1 MNDWQKEYKL
11 VQHTPLIHFQHS
23 EPHACLRAT
32 EVKPKLDRFLIEQL
46 EKDDRFGDGRW
57 KKWFVGDGSQQS
69 FDYMMRITPN
79 SEQVDRTQSIERAIA
94 KIENQDYKRFH
105 GIHKNYFGNMA
116 SEKKREE
123 KKKAIRE
130 TFKESLFYKDGL
142 TLTIRCF
149 IPELLTFIDEHIR
162 GFFMMHN
169 FGTRQRK
176 GFGSFT
182 VDISTEPNAPE
193 DCDLVGKYC
202 QNAYYCELDGNVSAN
217 ALLNA
222 VWVISGFLK
231 SGFNLNNNKKNK
243 KENAASNI
251 REKDYVRGFVFRYF
265 QRGKNPLAN
274 DKAFVKQKVLLN
286 VYDEATPGEHRRFYG
301 NNVRYRYVRGL
312 LGTNE
317 NSRFCRDPR
326 GETREDLT
334 VHNIYIHSAEGV
346 ERFPSPLLFK
356 PIGKSVFI
364 LPQKMPDEIFGSEF
378 YILEKNQEDEYDRKA
393 TSEQKLNYLQTE
405 CKSGMIKTPTAEEL
419 APGAKSGDEAL
430 KRFLDAFAKDFNDK
444 TSDKGGGYGIV
455 DLINPDVDL
464 AKKLKLRPVLR
475 T

>member
-79 SEQVDRTQSIERAIA
+79 SEQVERTQSIERAIA
-94 KIENQDYKRFH
+94 RAEHRPPNTNLH
-105 GIHKNYFGNMA
+105 EIHKNYFGNMVSGNNIQA
-116 SEKKREE
+116 T
-123 KKKAIRE
+123 IRE

-149 IPELLTFIDEHIR
+149 IPELLTLIDEHIR

-182 VDISTEPNAPE
+182 VDINTQPNAPKGF
-193 DCDLVGKYC
+193 DLVGKYC
-202 QNAYYCELDGNVSAN
+202 PNAYYCKLDGNVNAD
-217 ALLNA
+217 ALLDA
-222 VWVISGFLK
+222 VWVLSAFLR
-231 SGFNLNNNKKNK
+231 SGFNRGEGN
-243 KENAASNI
+243 
-251 REKDYVRGFVFRYF
+251 YVRGFVFRYF
-265 QRGKNPLAN
+265 QREKNPLAN
-274 DKAFVKQKVLLN
+274 DKAFVKQQVLRN
-286 VYDEATPGEHRRFYG
+286 VYNEATRGEHLHPYG

-317 NSRFCRDPR
+317 NSRFCRAPNAHTPVYD
-326 GETREDLT
+326 
-334 VHNIYIHSAEGV
+334 IYTHSAEGI

-356 PIGKSVFI
+356 PIGKFVFI
-364 LPQKMPDEIFGSEF
+364 LPQKMPDKIFGSEF
-378 YILEKNQEDEYDRKA
+378 YILKKKQEEEYDSKA
-393 TSEQKLNYLQTE
+393 TSDQKLNYLKQE
-405 CKSGMIKTPTAEEL
+405 CKNRMIKTPTAEEL
-419 APGAKSGDEAL
+419 APGANSGDEAL
-430 KRFLDAFAKDFNDK
+430 KMFLDAFAKDFNDK
-444 TSDKGGGYGIV
+444 TSDKGGGYGSV
-455 DLINPDVDL
+455 DLTSRDVL
-464 AKKLKLRPVLR
+464 PAKYLRLRPVLR

>member
-46 EKDDRFGDGRW
+46 EKDDRSGDGRW

-79 SEQVDRTQSIERAIA
+79 SEQVERTQSIERAIA
-94 KIENQDYKRFH
+94 RAEHRPPNANLH
-105 GIHKNYFGNMA
+105 EIHKNYFGNMA
-116 SEKKREE
+116 SGNNIQDT
-123 KKKAIRE
+123 IRE
-130 TFKESLFYKDGL
+130 TFKESLLYKDGL

-149 IPELLTFIDEHIR
+149 IPELLTLIDEHIR

-182 VDISTEPNAPE
+182 VDISTEPNAPKGF
-193 DCDLVGKYC
+193 DLVGKYC
-202 QNAYYCELDGNVSAN
+202 PNAYYCKLDGNVNAD
-217 ALLNA
+217 ALLDA
-222 VWVISGFLK
+222 VWVLSAFLR
-231 SGFNLNNNKKNK
+231 SGFNRGEGN
-243 KENAASNI
+243 
-251 REKDYVRGFVFRYF
+251 YVRGFVFRYF
-265 QRGKNPLAN
+265 QREKNPLAN
-274 DKAFVKQKVLLN
+274 DKAFVKQQVLRN
-286 VYDEATPGEHRRFYG
+286 VYNEATRGEHLHPYG

-317 NSRFCRDPR
+317 NSRFCRAPNAHTPVYD
-326 GETREDLT
+326 
-334 VHNIYIHSAEGV
+334 IYTHSAEGI

-356 PIGKSVFI
+356 PIGKFVFI

-405 CKSGMIKTPTAEEL
+405 CKNGMIKTPTAEEL
-419 APGAKSGDEAL
+419 APGANSGDEAL
-430 KRFLDAFAKDFNDK
+430 KMFLDAFAKDFNDK

>member
-46 EKDDRFGDGRW
+46 EEDDRFGDGRW

-79 SEQVDRTQSIERAIA
+79 SERVDRTQSIERAIA
-94 KIENQDYKRFH
+94 RAEHRPPNASFH
-105 GIHKNYFGNMA
+105 EIHKNYFGNMA
-116 SEKKREE
+116 SGNNIQDTVQ
-123 KKKAIRE
+123 AIQE

-149 IPELLTFIDEHIR
+149 IPELLTLIDEHIR

-182 VDISTEPNAPE
+182 VDISTEPNAPKGF
-193 DCDLVGKYC
+193 DLVRKYC
-202 QNAYYCELDGNVSAN
+202 PNAYYCKLDGNVSAD
-217 ALLNA
+217 ALLDA
-222 VWVISGFLK
+222 VWVISAFLR
-231 SGFNLNNNKKNK
+231 SGFNRGEGN
-243 KENAASNI
+243 
-251 REKDYVRGFVFRYF
+251 YVRGFVFRYF
-265 QRGKNPLAN
+265 QREKNPLAN
-274 DKAFVKQKVLLN
+274 DKAFVKQQVLRN
-286 VYDEATPGEHRRFYG
+286 VYDEATRGEHLHPYG

-326 GETREDLT
+326 GETREDRT

-356 PIGKSVFI
+356 PIGKFVFI

-378 YILEKNQEDEYDRKA
+378 YILEKNQEEEYDSKA
-393 TSEQKLNYLQTE
+393 TSDQKLNYLQTE
-405 CKSGMIKTPTAEEL
+405 CKSSMIKTPTAEEL

-430 KRFLDAFAKDFNDK
+430 KRFLDTFAKDFNDK
-444 TSDKGGGYGIV
+444 TSDKGGGYGID
-455 DLINPDVDL
+455 DLTSRDVFP
-464 AKKLKLRPVLR
+464 AKYFRLCPVLR

>member
-1 MNDWQKEYKL
+1 MYDWQKEYKL

-79 SEQVDRTQSIERAIA
+79 SEQVGRTHSIERAIA
-94 KIENQDYKRFH
+94 RAEHRPPNANLH
-105 GIHKNYFGNMA
+105 EIHKNYFGNMA
-116 SEKKREE
+116 SGNNIQDT
-123 KKKAIRE
+123 IRE

-149 IPELLTFIDEHIR
+149 IPELLTLIDEHIR

-182 VDISTEPNAPE
+182 VDISTKPNEPKGF
-193 DCDLVGKYC
+193 DLVGKYC
-202 QNAYYCELDGNVSAN
+202 PNAYYCKLDGNVNAD
-217 ALLNA
+217 ALLDA
-222 VWVISGFLK
+222 VWVISAFLR
-231 SGFNLNNNKKNK
+231 SGFNRGEGN
-243 KENAASNI
+243 
-251 REKDYVRGFVFRYF
+251 YVRGFVFRCF
-265 QRGKNPLAN
+265 QREKNPLAN
-274 DKAFVKQKVLLN
+274 DKAFVKQKVLRN
-286 VYDEATPGEHRRFYG
+286 VYDEATRGEHLHPYG

-317 NSRFCRDPR
+317 NSRFCRAPR
-326 GETREDLT
+326 GETREDRT

-356 PIGKSVFI
+356 PIGKFVFI

-378 YILEKNQEDEYDRKA
+378 YILEKNQEDEYDSKA
-393 TSEQKLNYLQTE
+393 TSEQKLNYLKQE
-405 CKSGMIKTPTAEEL
+405 CKGGMIKTPTAEEL

-444 TSDKGGGYGIV
+444 TSDKGGGYGID
-455 DLINPDVDL
+455 DLTSRDVFP
-464 AKKLKLRPVLR
+464 AKYLRLRPVLR

>member
-46 EKDDRFGDGRW
+46 EEDDRFGDGRW

-79 SEQVDRTQSIERAIA
+79 SERVDRTQSIERAIA
-94 KIENQDYKRFH
+94 RAEHRPPNASFH
-105 GIHKNYFGNMA
+105 EIHKNYFGNMA
-116 SEKKREE
+116 SGNNIQDTVQ
-123 KKKAIRE
+123 AIQE

-182 VDISTEPNAPE
+182 VDISTKPNEPKGF
-193 DCDLVGKYC
+193 DLVGKYC
-202 QNAYYCELDGNVSAN
+202 PNAYYCKLDNDVNAD
-217 ALLNA
+217 ALLDA
-222 VWVISGFLK
+222 VWVISAFLR
-231 SGFNLNNNKKNK
+231 SGFNRGEGN
-243 KENAASNI
+243 
-251 REKDYVRGFVFRYF
+251 YVRGFVFRYF
-265 QRGKNPLAN
+265 QREKNPLAN
-274 DKAFVKQKVLLN
+274 DKAFVKQKVLRN
-286 VYDEATPGEHRRFYG
+286 VYDEATRGEHLHPYG

-326 GETREDLT
+326 GETREDRT

-356 PIGKSVFI
+356 PIGKFVFI

-378 YILEKNQEDEYDRKA
+378 YILEKNQEEEYDSKA
-393 TSEQKLNYLQTE
+393 TSDQKLNYLQTE
-405 CKSGMIKTPTAEEL
+405 CKSSMIKTPTAEEL

-444 TSDKGGGYGIV
+444 TSDKGGGYGID
-455 DLINPDVDL
+455 DLTSRDVFP
-464 AKKLKLRPVLR
+464 AKYFRLCPVLR

>member
-1 MNDWQKEYKL
+1 MYDWQKEYKL

-94 KIENQDYKRFH
+94 RAEHRPPNARLH
-105 GIHKNYFGNMA
+105 EIHKNYFGNMA
-116 SEKKREE
+116 SGNNIQDT
-123 KKKAIRE
+123 IRE

-182 VDISTEPNAPE
+182 VDISTKPNEPKGF
-193 DCDLVGKYC
+193 DLVGKYC
-202 QNAYYCELDGNVSAN
+202 PNAYYCKLDNDVNAD
-217 ALLNA
+217 ALLDA
-222 VWVISGFLK
+222 VWVISAFLR
-231 SGFNLNNNKKNK
+231 SGFNRGEGN
-243 KENAASNI
+243 
-251 REKDYVRGFVFRYF
+251 YVRGFVFRYF
-265 QRGKNPLAN
+265 QREKNPLAN
-274 DKAFVKQKVLLN
+274 DKAFVKQQVLRN
-286 VYDEATPGEHRRFYG
+286 VYNEATRGEHLHPYG

-317 NSRFCRDPR
+317 NSRFCRAPNAHTPVYD
-326 GETREDLT
+326 
-334 VHNIYIHSAEGV
+334 IYTHSAEGI

-356 PIGKSVFI
+356 PIGKFVFI

-378 YILEKNQEDEYDRKA
+378 YILEKNQEEKYDSKA
-393 TSEQKLNYLQTE
+393 TSEQKLNYLKQE

-419 APGAKSGDEAL
+419 APGANSGDEAL
-430 KRFLDAFAKDFNDK
+430 KMFLDAFAKDFNDK

-455 DLINPDVDL
+455 DLTSRDVFP
-464 AKKLKLRPVLR
+464 AKYLWLRPVLR

>member
-69 FDYMMRITPN
+69 FDYMMRIRPN
-79 SEQVDRTQSIERAIA
+79 SERVDRTQSIERAIA
-94 KIENQDYKRFH
+94 RAEHRPPNASLH
-105 GIHKNYFGNMA
+105 EIHKNYFGNMA
-116 SEKKREE
+116 SGNNIQDTVQ
-123 KKKAIRE
+123 AIQE
-130 TFKESLFYKDGL
+130 TFKESLLYKDGL

-182 VDISTEPNAPE
+182 VDISTKPNEPKGF
-193 DCDLVGKYC
+193 DLVGKYC
-202 QNAYYCELDGNVSAN
+202 PNAYYCKLGNDVNAD
-217 ALLNA
+217 ALLDA
-222 VWVISGFLK
+222 VWVISAFLR
-231 SGFNLNNNKKNK
+231 SGFNRGEGN
-243 KENAASNI
+243 
-251 REKDYVRGFVFRYF
+251 YVRGFVFRYF
-265 QRGKNPLAN
+265 QREKNPLAN
-274 DKAFVKQKVLLN
+274 DKAFVKQQVLHN
-286 VYDEATPGEHRRFYG
+286 VYNEATRGEHLHPYG

-317 NSRFCRDPR
+317 NSRFCRAPNAHTPVYD
-326 GETREDLT
+326 
-334 VHNIYIHSAEGV
+334 IYTHSAEGI

-356 PIGKSVFI
+356 PIGKFVFI
-364 LPQKMPDEIFGSEF
+364 LPQKMPDKIFGSEF
-378 YILEKNQEDEYDRKA
+378 YILKKKQEEEYDSKA
-393 TSEQKLNYLQTE
+393 TSDQKLNYLKQE
-405 CKSGMIKTPTAEEL
+405 CKNRMIKTPTAEEL
-419 APGAKSGDEAL
+419 APGANSGDEAL
-430 KRFLDAFAKDFNDK
+430 KMFLDAFAKDFNDK

-455 DLINPDVDL
+455 DLTSRDVFP
-464 AKKLKLRPVLR
+464 AKYLRLRPVLR

>member
-46 EKDDRFGDGRW
+46 EEDDRFGDGRW

-79 SEQVDRTQSIERAIA
+79 SERVDRTQSIENGIERAIA
-94 KIENQDYKRFH
+94 RAEHRPPNASFH
-105 GIHKNYFGNMA
+105 EIHKNYFGNMA
-116 SEKKREE
+116 SGNNIQDT
-123 KKKAIRE
+123 IRE

-149 IPELLTFIDEHIR
+149 IPELLTLIDEHIR

-182 VDISTEPNAPE
+182 VDISTKPNEPKGF
-193 DCDLVGKYC
+193 DLVGKYC
-202 QNAYYCELDGNVSAN
+202 PNAYYCKLDNDVNAD
-217 ALLNA
+217 ALLDA
-222 VWVISGFLK
+222 VWVISAFLR
-231 SGFNLNNNKKNK
+231 SGFNRGEGN
-243 KENAASNI
+243 
-251 REKDYVRGFVFRYF
+251 YVRGFVFRYF
-265 QRGKNPLAN
+265 QREKNPLAN
-274 DKAFVKQKVLLN
+274 DKAFVKQQVPHN
-286 VYDEATPGEHRRFYG
+286 VYNEATRGEHLHPYG

-317 NSRFCRDPR
+317 NSRFCRDPNAH
-326 GETREDLT
+326 TPVYD
-334 VHNIYIHSAEGV
+334 IYTHSAEGI

-356 PIGKSVFI
+356 PIGKFVFI
-364 LPQKMPDEIFGSEF
+364 LPQKMPDKIFGSEF
-378 YILEKNQEDEYDRKA
+378 YILKKKQEEEYDSKA
-393 TSEQKLNYLQTE
+393 TSDQKLNYLQTE
-405 CKSGMIKTPTAEEL
+405 CKSSMIKTPTAEEL

-430 KRFLDAFAKDFNDK
+430 KMFLDAFAKDFNDK
-444 TSDKGGGYGIV
+444 TSDKGGGYGID
-455 DLINPDVDL
+455 DLTSRDVDL

>member
-79 SEQVDRTQSIERAIA
+79 SEQVERTHSIERAIA
-94 KIENQDYKRFH
+94 RAEHRPPNANLH
-105 GIHKNYFGNMA
+105 EIHKNYFGNMA
-116 SEKKREE
+116 SGNSIQDT
-123 KKKAIRE
+123 IRE

-182 VDISTEPNAPE
+182 VDISTEPNAPKGF
-193 DCDLVGKYC
+193 DLVGKYC
-202 QNAYYCELDGNVSAN
+202 PNAYYCKLDDDVNAD
-217 ALLNA
+217 ALLDA
-222 VWVISGFLK
+222 VWVISAFLR
-231 SGFNLNNNKKNK
+231 SGFNRGEGN
-243 KENAASNI
+243 
-251 REKDYVRGFVFRYF
+251 YVRGFVFRYF
-265 QRGKNPLAN
+265 QREKNPLSN
-274 DKAFVKQKVLLN
+274 DKAFVKQNVLLN
-286 VYDEATPGEHRRFYG
+286 VYNEATRGEHLHPYG

-317 NSRFCRDPR
+317 NSRFCRAPR
-326 GETREDLT
+326 GETREDRT

-356 PIGKSVFI
+356 PIGKFVFI

-378 YILEKNQEDEYDRKA
+378 YILEKNQEEEYDSKA
-393 TSEQKLNYLQTE
+393 TSDQKLNYLKQE
-405 CKSGMIKTPTAEEL
+405 CKGGMIKTPTAEEL
-419 APGAKSGDEAL
+419 APGANSGDEAL
-430 KRFLDAFAKDFNDK
+430 KMFLDAFTKDFNDK
-444 TSDKGGGYGIV
+444 TSDKGGGYGID
-455 DLINPDVDL
+455 DLTSRDVL
-464 AKKLKLRPVLR
+464 PAKYLRLRPVLR

>member
-1 MNDWQKEYKL
+1 MYDWQKEYKL

-79 SEQVDRTQSIERAIA
+79 SEQVERTHSIERAIA
-94 KIENQDYKRFH
+94 RAEHRPPNASLH
-105 GIHKNYFGNMA
+105 EIHKNYFGNMA
-116 SEKKREE
+116 SGNNIQDT
-123 KKKAIRE
+123 IRE

-182 VDISTEPNAPE
+182 VDISTEPNAPKGF
-193 DCDLVGKYC
+193 DLVGKYC
-202 QNAYYCELDGNVSAN
+202 PNAYYCKLDNDVNAD
-217 ALLNA
+217 ALLDA
-222 VWVISGFLK
+222 VWVISAFLR
-231 SGFNLNNNKKNK
+231 SGFNRGEGN
-243 KENAASNI
+243 
-251 REKDYVRGFVFRYF
+251 YVRGFVFRYF
-265 QRGKNPLAN
+265 QREKNPLAN
-274 DKAFVKQKVLLN
+274 DKAFVKQNVLHN
-286 VYDEATPGEHRRFYG
+286 VYNEATRGEHIHPYG

-317 NSRFCRDPR
+317 NSRFCRAPNAHTPVYD
-326 GETREDLT
+326 
-334 VHNIYIHSAEGV
+334 IYTHSAEGI

-356 PIGKSVFI
+356 PIGKFIFI
-364 LPQKMPDEIFGSEF
+364 LPQKMPDKIFGSEF
-378 YILEKNQEDEYDRKA
+378 YILKKKQEEEYDSKA
-393 TSEQKLNYLQTE
+393 TSDQKLNYLKQE
-405 CKSGMIKTPTAEEL
+405 CKGGMIKTPTAEEL
-419 APGAKSGDEAL
+419 APEAKSGDEAL
-430 KRFLDAFAKDFNDK
+430 KMFLDAFAKDFNDK

>member
-79 SEQVDRTQSIERAIA
+79 SEQVERTQSIERAIA
-94 KIENQDYKRFH
+94 RAEHRPPNASFH
-105 GIHKNYFGNMA
+105 EIHKNYFGNMA
-116 SEKKREE
+116 SGNNIQDT
-123 KKKAIRE
+123 IRE

-149 IPELLTFIDEHIR
+149 IPELLTLIDEHIR

-182 VDISTEPNAPE
+182 VDINTQPNAPKGF
-193 DCDLVGKYC
+193 DLVGKYC
-202 QNAYYCELDGNVSAN
+202 PNAYYCKLDGNVNAD
-217 ALLNA
+217 ALLDA
-222 VWVISGFLK
+222 VWVLSAFLR
-231 SGFNLNNNKKNK
+231 SGFNRGEGN
-243 KENAASNI
+243 
-251 REKDYVRGFVFRYF
+251 YVRGFVFRYF
-265 QRGKNPLAN
+265 QREKNPLAN
-274 DKAFVKQKVLLN
+274 DKAFVKQQVLRN
-286 VYDEATPGEHRRFYG
+286 VYNEATRGEHLHPYG

-317 NSRFCRDPR
+317 NSRFCRAPNAHTPVYD
-326 GETREDLT
+326 
-334 VHNIYIHSAEGV
+334 IYTHSAEGI

-356 PIGKSVFI
+356 PIGKFVFI
-364 LPQKMPDEIFGSEF
+364 LPQKMPDKIFGSEF
-378 YILEKNQEDEYDRKA
+378 YILKKKQEEEYDSKA
-393 TSEQKLNYLQTE
+393 TSDQKLNYLKQE
-405 CKSGMIKTPTAEEL
+405 CKNRMIKTPTAEEL
-419 APGAKSGDEAL
+419 APGANSGDEAL
-430 KRFLDAFAKDFNDK
+430 KMFLDAFAKDFNDK

-455 DLINPDVDL
+455 DLTSRDVL
-464 AKKLKLRPVLR
+464 PAKYLRLRPVLR

>member
-94 KIENQDYKRFH
+94 RAEHRPPNASLH
-105 GIHKNYFGNMA
+105 EIHKNYFGNMA
-116 SEKKREE
+116 SGNNIQDT
-123 KKKAIRE
+123 IRE

-182 VDISTEPNAPE
+182 VDISTKPNEPKGF
-193 DCDLVGKYC
+193 DLVGKYC
-202 QNAYYCELDGNVSAN
+202 PNAYYCKLDNDVNAD
-217 ALLNA
+217 ALLDA
-222 VWVISGFLK
+222 VWVISAFLR
-231 SGFNLNNNKKNK
+231 SGFNRGEGN
-243 KENAASNI
+243 
-251 REKDYVRGFVFRYF
+251 YVRGFVFRYF
-265 QRGKNPLAN
+265 QREKNPLAN
-274 DKAFVKQKVLLN
+274 DKAFVKQQVLRN
-286 VYDEATPGEHRRFYG
+286 VYNEATRGEHLHPYG

-317 NSRFCRDPR
+317 NSRFCRAPNAHTPVYD
-326 GETREDLT
+326 
-334 VHNIYIHSAEGV
+334 IYTHSAEGI

-356 PIGKSVFI
+356 PIGKFVFI

-378 YILEKNQEDEYDRKA
+378 YILEKNQEEKYDSKA

-419 APGAKSGDEAL
+419 APGANSGDEAL
-430 KRFLDAFAKDFNDK
+430 KMFLDAFAKDFNDK

-455 DLINPDVDL
+455 DLTSRDVFP
-464 AKKLKLRPVLR
+464 AKYLWLRPVLR

>member
-1 MNDWQKEYKL
+1 MYDWQKEYKL

-46 EKDDRFGDGRW
+46 EKDDRFGDDRW

-79 SEQVDRTQSIERAIA
+79 SEQVERTHSIENGIERAIA
-94 KIENQDYKRFH
+94 RAEHRPPNASFH
-105 GIHKNYFGNMA
+105 EIHKNYFGNMA
-116 SEKKREE
+116 SGNNIQDT
-123 KKKAIRE
+123 IRE

-149 IPELLTFIDEHIR
+149 IPELLTLIDEHIR

-182 VDISTEPNAPE
+182 VDISTEPNAPKGF
-193 DCDLVGKYC
+193 DLVGKYC
-202 QNAYYCELDGNVSAN
+202 PNAYYCKLDGNVNAD
-217 ALLNA
+217 ALLDA
-222 VWVISGFLK
+222 VWVLSAFLR
-231 SGFNLNNNKKNK
+231 SGFNRGEGN
-243 KENAASNI
+243 
-251 REKDYVRGFVFRYF
+251 YVRGFVFRYF
-265 QRGKNPLAN
+265 QREKNPLAN
-274 DKAFVKQKVLLN
+274 DKAFVKQKVLRN
-286 VYDEATPGEHRRFYG
+286 VYNEATRGEHLHPYG

-317 NSRFCRDPR
+317 NSRFCRAPR
-326 GETREDLT
+326 GETREDRT
-334 VHNIYIHSAEGV
+334 DHNIYIHSAEGV

-356 PIGKSVFI
+356 PIGKFVFI

-378 YILEKNQEDEYDRKA
+378 YILEKNQEEEYDSKA
-393 TSEQKLNYLQTE
+393 TSEQKLNYLKQE
-405 CKSGMIKTPTAEEL
+405 CKGGMIKTPTAEEL

-430 KRFLDAFAKDFNDK
+430 KMFLDAFAKDFNDK
-444 TSDKGGGYGIV
+444 TSDKGGGYGID
-455 DLINPDVDL
+455 DLTSRDVFP
-464 AKKLKLRPVLR
+464 AKYLRLRPVLR

>member
-79 SEQVDRTQSIERAIA
+79 SEQVERTHSIERAIA
-94 KIENQDYKRFH
+94 KAEHRPPNASFH
-105 GIHKNYFGNMA
+105 EIHKNYFGNMV
-116 SEKKREE
+116 SGNNIQDT
-123 KKKAIRE
+123 IRE
-130 TFKESLFYKDGL
+130 TFKESLLYKDGL

-182 VDISTEPNAPE
+182 VDISTKPNEPKGF
-193 DCDLVGKYC
+193 DLVGKYC
-202 QNAYYCELDGNVSAN
+202 PNAYYCKLDGNVNAD
-217 ALLNA
+217 ALLDA
-222 VWVISGFLK
+222 VWVISAFLR
-231 SGFNLNNNKKNK
+231 SGFNRGEGN
-243 KENAASNI
+243 
-251 REKDYVRGFVFRYF
+251 YVRGFVFRYF
-265 QRGKNPLAN
+265 QREKNPLAN
-274 DKAFVKQKVLLN
+274 DKAFVKQNVLHN
-286 VYDEATPGEHRRFYG
+286 VYNEATRGEHLHPYG

-317 NSRFCRDPR
+317 NSRFCRAPR
-326 GETREDLT
+326 GETREDRI

-356 PIGKSVFI
+356 PIGKFVFI
-364 LPQKMPDEIFGSEF
+364 LPQKMPDKIFGSEF
-378 YILEKNQEDEYDRKA
+378 YILKKKQEEEYDSKA
-393 TSEQKLNYLQTE
+393 TSDQKLNYLKQE
-405 CKSGMIKTPTAEEL
+405 CKNRMIKTPTAEEL

-430 KRFLDAFAKDFNDK
+430 KMFLDAFAKDFNDK
-444 TSDKGGGYGIV
+444 TSDKGGGYGID
-455 DLINPDVDL
+455 DLTSRDVL
-464 AKKLKLRPVLR
+464 PAKYLRLRPVLR

>member
-1 MNDWQKEYKL
+1 MYDWQKEYKL

-79 SEQVDRTQSIERAIA
+79 SEQVERTQSIERAIA
-94 KIENQDYKRFH
+94 RAEHRPPNASFH
-105 GIHKNYFGNMA
+105 EIHKNYFGNMA
-116 SEKKREE
+116 SGNNIQDT
-123 KKKAIRE
+123 IRE

-182 VDISTEPNAPE
+182 VDINTQPNAPKGF
-193 DCDLVGKYC
+193 DLVGKYC
-202 QNAYYCELDGNVSAN
+202 PNAYYCKLDGNVNAD
-217 ALLNA
+217 ALLDA
-222 VWVISGFLK
+222 VWVISAFLR
-231 SGFNLNNNKKNK
+231 SGFNRGEGN
-243 KENAASNI
+243 
-251 REKDYVRGFVFRYF
+251 YVRGFVFRYF
-265 QRGKNPLAN
+265 QREKNPLAN
-274 DKAFVKQKVLLN
+274 DKAFVKQKVLRN
-286 VYDEATPGEHRRFYG
+286 VYDEATRGEHLHPYG

-326 GETREDLT
+326 GGTREDRI

-356 PIGKSVFI
+356 PIGKFVFI

-378 YILEKNQEDEYDRKA
+378 YILEKKQEEEYDSKA
-393 TSEQKLNYLQTE
+393 TSDQKLNYLKQE
-405 CKSGMIKTPTAEEL
+405 CKGGMIKTPIAEEL
-419 APGAKSGDEAL
+419 APEAKSGDEAL

-444 TSDKGGGYGIV
+444 TSDKGGGYGID
-455 DLINPDVDL
+455 DLTSRDVFP
-464 AKKLKLRPVLR
+464 AKYLRLRPVLR

>member
-79 SEQVDRTQSIERAIA
+79 SEQVERTHSIERAIA
-94 KIENQDYKRFH
+94 RAEHRPPNANLH
-105 GIHKNYFGNMA
+105 EIHKNYFGNMA
-116 SEKKREE
+116 SGNNIQDT
-123 KKKAIRE
+123 IRE

-182 VDISTEPNAPE
+182 VDISTKPNEPKGF
-193 DCDLVGKYC
+193 DLVGKYC
-202 QNAYYCELDGNVSAN
+202 PNAYYCKLDNDVNAD
-217 ALLNA
+217 ALLDA
-222 VWVISGFLK
+222 VWVISAFLR
-231 SGFNLNNNKKNK
+231 SGFNRGEGN
-243 KENAASNI
+243 
-251 REKDYVRGFVFRYF
+251 YVRGFVFRYF
-265 QRGKNPLAN
+265 QREKNPLAN
-274 DKAFVKQKVLLN
+274 DKAFVKQQVLRN
-286 VYDEATPGEHRRFYG
+286 VYNEATRGEHLHPYG

-317 NSRFCRDPR
+317 NSRFCRAPNAHTPVYD
-326 GETREDLT
+326 
-334 VHNIYIHSAEGV
+334 IYTHSAEGI

-356 PIGKSVFI
+356 PIGKFVFI

-378 YILEKNQEDEYDRKA
+378 YILEKNQEEKYDSKA
-393 TSEQKLNYLQTE
+393 TSEQKLNYLQTK

-419 APGAKSGDEAL
+419 APGANSGDEAL
-430 KRFLDAFAKDFNDK
+430 KMFLDAFAKDFNDK

-455 DLINPDVDL
+455 DLTSRDVFP
-464 AKKLKLRPVLR
+464 AKYLWLRPVLR

>member
-79 SEQVDRTQSIERAIA
+79 SEQVERTQSIENGIERAIA
-94 KIENQDYKRFH
+94 RAEHRSPNASLH
-105 GIHKNYFGNMA
+105 EIHKNYFGNMA
-116 SEKKREE
+116 SGNNIQDTVQ
-123 KKKAIRE
+123 AIQE

-149 IPELLTFIDEHIR
+149 IPELLTLIDEHIR

-182 VDISTEPNAPE
+182 VDISTEPNAPKGF
-193 DCDLVGKYC
+193 DLVRKYC
-202 QNAYYCELDGNVSAN
+202 PNAYYCKLDDNVSAD

-222 VWVISGFLK
+222 VWVLSAFLK
-231 SGFNLNNNKKNK
+231 SGFNRGEGN
-243 KENAASNI
+243 
-251 REKDYVRGFVFRYF
+251 YVRGFVFRYF

-286 VYDEATPGEHRRFYG
+286 VYDEKTPGEHRRFYG

-317 NSRFCRDPR
+317 NSRFCRDPNAH
-326 GETREDLT
+326 TPVYD
-334 VHNIYIHSAEGV
+334 IYTHSAEGI

-356 PIGKSVFI
+356 PIGKFVFI

-378 YILEKNQEDEYDRKA
+378 YILEKKQEEEYDRKA

-405 CKSGMIKTPTAEEL
+405 CKKGMIKTPTAEEL
-419 APGAKSGDEAL
+419 APEAKSGDEAL
-430 KRFLDAFAKDFNDK
+430 KMFLDAFAKDFNDK

-455 DLINPDVDL
+455 DLNSRDVFP
-464 AKKLKLRPVLR
+464 AKYLRLRPVLR